1 MRWKVMINIFMKNEI
16 ITLYRKG
23 KKIKEIQRELNISRN
38 TVRNYMICQL
48 FVESLFGLQ
57 IF

>member
-1 MRWKVMINIFMKNEI
+1 MINIFMKNEI